1 MRRSILTPVAVVLL
15 LLTAVVA
22 DGLPEG
28 PKSVASPA
36 PRAAAAAPVRTAA
49 AVRAVSPRRT
59 QSLVPYDPNY
69 GEHIYQEAL
78 LALGKGNK
86 KEAVQYL
93 RLYLEIGANNRQI
106 AAAAALIA
114 ENPD

>member
-1 MRRSILTPVAVVLL
+1 MRRSILTPAAVVLL
-15 LLTAVVA
+15 LLTAIVA

-28 PKSVASPA
+28 PRPVAGPA
-36 PRAAAAAPVRTAA
+36 PRAAAAAPVRAA
-49 AVRAVSPRRT
+49 AAAGAVPARRT

-78 LALGKGNK
+78 LALGRGNK

-93 RLYLEIGANNRQI
+93 RLYIDIGANGRQVAE
-106 AAAAALIA
+106 AARLVA